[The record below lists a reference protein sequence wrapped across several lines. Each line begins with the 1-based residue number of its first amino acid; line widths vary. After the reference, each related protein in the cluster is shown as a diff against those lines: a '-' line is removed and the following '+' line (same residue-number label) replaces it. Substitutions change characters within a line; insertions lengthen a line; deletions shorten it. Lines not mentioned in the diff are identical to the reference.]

1 MANIVNCTEVRPGNF
16 YIWDN
21 QLYLC
26 QAIDLNKT
34 AMAKMKVKLKSKNV
48 RTGSNTEV
56 SLIGGD
62 KVEIIYVEKRKMGY
76 LYDEGE
82 AICFMDNESYE
93 QISVSKTLLEW
104 EVNFLV
110 AGVEVEIMN
119 YNGEILGIT
128 IPPKVELEITESE
141 PAVRGD
147 TSKTAMKDAILETG
161 FKVKVPIFVEEGDSV
176 VVSTETG
183 EYVSRA

>member
-1 MANIVNCTEVRPGNF
+1 MANMVNCTEVRPGNI
-16 YIWDN
+16 YIWDG

-26 QAIDLNKT
+26 QQIDLNKT

-48 RTGSNTEV
+48 RTGSITEV

-62 KVEIIYVEKRKMGY
+62 KVELVYVEKRKMGF

-82 AICFMDNESYE
+82 SICFMDNESYE
-93 QISVSKTLLEW
+93 QISVSKVQLEW
-104 EVNFLV
+104 ECNFLV
-110 AGVEVEIMN
+110 AGVEVEIMT
-119 YNGEILGIT
+119 YQGEILGIT
-128 IPPKVELEITESE
+128 LPPKVQLNITESE

-161 FKVKVPIFVEEGDSV
+161 FKIKVPIFVEQGEDV
-176 VVSTETG
+176 IVSTVDGT
-183 EYVSRA
+183 YVSRA

>member
-1 MANIVNCTEVRPGNF
+1 MANMVNCTEVRPGNI
-16 YIWDN
+16 YVWDG

-26 QAIDLNKT
+26 QSIDLNKT

-48 RTGSNTEV
+48 RTGSITEV

-62 KVEIIYVEKRKMGY
+62 KVEVVFVEKRKMGF

-82 AICFMDNESYE
+82 AICFMDNETYE
-93 QISVSKTLLEW
+93 QISVSKVQLEW
-104 EVNFLV
+104 ECNFLV
-110 AGVEVEIMN
+110 AGVEVEIMT
-119 YNGEILGIT
+119 YQGEILGIT
-128 IPPKVELEITESE
+128 LPPKVQLNITESE

-161 FKVKVPIFVEEGDSV
+161 FKVKVPIFVEQGEDII
-176 VVSTETG
+176 VSTVDGT
-183 EYVSRA
+183 YVSRA

>member
-1 MANIVNCTEVRPGNF
+1 MANMVNCTEVRPGNI

-21 QLYLC
+21 QLYMCLN
-26 QAIDLNKT
+26 IDLNKT

-48 RTGSNTEV
+48 RTGATTEV

-62 KVEIIYVEKRKMGY
+62 KVEIVYVEKRKMGY

-82 AICFMDNESYE
+82 AICFMDNETYE
-93 QISVSKTLLEW
+93 QISISKKLLEW
-104 EVNFLV
+104 EINFLV
-110 AGVEVEIMN
+110 AGVEVEIMT

-128 IPPKVELEITESE
+128 IPTKVTLTITDSE

-147 TSKTAMKDAILETG
+147 TSKTAMKDAVLETG
-161 FKVKVPIFVEEGDSV
+161 FKTKVPIFVEQGEAII
-176 VVSTETG
+176 VSTEDG
-183 EYVSRA
+183 SYVSRA

>member
-1 MANIVNCTEVRPGNF
+1 MANIVNCTEVRPGNV

-26 QAIDLNKT
+26 QTIDLNKT
-34 AMAKMKVKLKSKNV
+34 AMAKMKVKLKSKNI
-48 RTGSNTEV
+48 RTGAITEV

-62 KVEIIYVEKRKMGY
+62 KVEIVYVEKSKMGY
-76 LYDEGE
+76 LYDDGDSVW
-82 AICFMDNESYE
+82 FMDNETYE
-93 QISVSKTLLEW
+93 QLSVSKIGLDW
-104 EVNFLV
+104 ELNFLV
-110 AGVEVEIMN
+110 SGVEVEIMT

-128 IPPKVELEITESE
+128 LPTKVKLNITHSE

-161 FKVKVPIFVEEGDSV
+161 LKVKVPLFVEQGEDII
-176 VVSTETG
+176 VSTADGT
-183 EYVSRA
+183 YSSRA

>member
-1 MANIVNCTEVRPGNF
+1 MANMVNCTEVRPGNI

-21 QLYLC
+21 QLYMCLN
-26 QAIDLNKT
+26 IDLNKT

-48 RTGSNTEV
+48 RTGATTEV

-62 KVEIIYVEKRKMGY
+62 KVELIYVEKRKMGF

-82 AICFMDNESYE
+82 AICFMDNESYD

-104 EVNFLV
+104 DINFLV
-110 AGVEVEIMN
+110 AGVEVEIMT

-128 IPPKVELEITESE
+128 LPTKVKLNITQSE

-147 TSKTAMKDAILETG
+147 TSKTAMKDAIVETG
-161 FKVKVPIFVEEGDSV
+161 FKVKVPIFVEQGEDII
-176 VVSTETG
+176 VSTLDGT
-183 EYVSRA
+183 YVSRA

>member
-1 MANIVNCTEVRPGNF
+1 MANMVNCTEVRPGNF
-16 YIWDN
+16 YVWDG

-48 RTGSNTEV
+48 RNGSITEV

-62 KVEIIYVEKRKMGY
+62 KVEVVFVEKRKMGY

-82 AICFMDNESYE
+82 AICFMDNETYE
-93 QISVSKTLLEW
+93 QVSVSKVLLEW
-104 EVNFLV
+104 EMNFLV
-110 AGVEVEIMN
+110 DGVEVEIQT

-128 IPPKVELEITESE
+128 IPTKVELTITESE

-147 TSKTAMKDAILETG
+147 TSKAAMKDAYLETG
-161 FKVKVPIFVEEGDSV
+161 LRVKVPIFVEQGEKI
-176 VVSTETG
+176 VVSTIDGT
-183 EYVSRA
+183 YVSRA

>member
-1 MANIVNCTEVRPGNF
+1 MANMVNCTEVRPGNI
-16 YIWDN
+16 YIWDG

-26 QAIDLNKT
+26 QQIDLNKT

-48 RTGSNTEV
+48 RTGSITEV

-62 KVEIIYVEKRKMGY
+62 KVELVYVEKHKMGF

-82 AICFMDNESYE
+82 SICFMDNESYE
-93 QISVSKTLLEW
+93 QISVSKVQLEW
-104 EVNFLV
+104 ECNFLV
-110 AGVEVEIMN
+110 AGVEVEIMT
-119 YNGEILGIT
+119 YQGEILGIT
-128 IPPKVELEITESE
+128 LPPKVQLNITESE

-161 FKVKVPIFVEEGDSV
+161 FKIKVPIFVEQGEDV
-176 VVSTETG
+176 IVSTVDGT
-183 EYVSRA
+183 YVSRA

>member
-1 MANIVNCTEVRPGNF
+1 MANMVNCTEVRPGNF

-21 QLYLC
+21 QLYVC

-48 RTGSNTEV
+48 RTGSITEV

-62 KVEIIYVEKRKMGY
+62 KVELIYVEKHKMGY

-93 QISVSKTLLEW
+93 QVSVPKSLLEW
-104 EVNFLV
+104 EMNFLV
-110 AGVEVEIMN
+110 SGVEVEIMT

-128 IPPKVELEITESE
+128 IPTKVTLNITESE

-161 FKVKVPIFVEEGDSV
+161 FKTKVPIFVEQGEDII
-176 VVSTETG
+176 VSTEDG
-183 EYVSRA
+183 SYVSRA

>member
-1 MANIVNCTEVRPGNF
+1 MANIVNCTEVRPGNV

-26 QAIDLNKT
+26 QSIDLNKT

-48 RTGSNTEV
+48 RTGAITEV

-62 KVEIIYVEKRKMGY
+62 KVEIVYVEKRKMGY
-76 LYDEGE
+76 LYDDGD
-82 AICFMDNESYE
+82 AIWFMDNESYE
-93 QISVSKTLLEW
+93 QISVSKVVLDW
-104 EVNFLV
+104 ELNFLV
-110 AGVEVEIMN
+110 AGVEVEIMT
-119 YNGEILGIT
+119 YSGEILGIT
-128 IPPKVELEITESE
+128 LPTKVKLNITESE

-161 FKVKVPIFVEEGDSV
+161 FKVKVPIFVEQGEDII
-176 VVSTETG
+176 VSTLDGT
-183 EYVSRA
+183 YVSRA

>member
-1 MANIVNCTEVRPGNF
+1 MANMVNCTEVRPGNI
-16 YIWDN
+16 YIWDG

-26 QAIDLNKT
+26 QQIDLNKT

-48 RTGSNTEV
+48 RTGSITEV

-62 KVEIIYVEKRKMGY
+62 KVELVYVEKRKMGF

-82 AICFMDNESYE
+82 SICFMDNESYD
-93 QISVSKTLLEW
+93 QISVSKVQLEW
-104 EVNFLV
+104 ECNFLV
-110 AGVEVEIMN
+110 AGVEVEIMT
-119 YNGEILGIT
+119 YQGEILGIT
-128 IPPKVELEITESE
+128 LPPKVQLNITESE

-161 FKVKVPIFVEEGDSV
+161 FKIKVPIFVEQGEDV
-176 VVSTETG
+176 IVSTVDGT
-183 EYVSRA
+183 YVSRA

>member
-1 MANIVNCTEVRPGNF
+1 MANMVNCTEVRPGNV

-21 QLYLC
+21 QLYMCLT
-26 QAIDLNKT
+26 IDLNKT
-34 AMAKMKVKLKSKNV
+34 AMAKMKVKIKSKNL

-56 SLIGGD
+56 SLISGD
-62 KVEIIYVEKRKMGY
+62 KVELVYVEKRKMGF

-93 QISVSKTLLEW
+93 QISVAKNLLEW

-110 AGVEVEIMN
+110 SGVEVEIMT

-128 IPPKVELEITESE
+128 LPAKVTLNVAESE

-147 TSKTAMKDAILETG
+147 TSKAAMKDAILETG
-161 FKVKVPIFVEEGDSV
+161 FKTKVPIFVEQGEDI
-176 VVSTETG
+176 VVSTEDG
-183 EYVSRA
+183 SYVSRA

>member
-1 MANIVNCTEVRPGNF
+1 MANMVNCTEVRPGNI
-16 YIWDN
+16 YIWDG

-26 QAIDLNKT
+26 QSIDLNKT

-48 RTGSNTEV
+48 RTGSITEV

-62 KVEIIYVEKRKMGY
+62 KVEVVFVEKRKMGF

-82 AICFMDNESYE
+82 AICFMDNETYE
-93 QISVSKTLLEW
+93 QISVSKVQLEW
-104 EVNFLV
+104 ECNFLV
-110 AGVEVEIMN
+110 AGVEVEIMT
-119 YNGEILGIT
+119 YQGEILGIT
-128 IPPKVELEITESE
+128 LPPKVQLNITESE

-161 FKVKVPIFVEEGDSV
+161 FKIKVPIFVEQGEDV
-176 VVSTETG
+176 IVSTVDGT
-183 EYVSRA
+183 YVSRA

>member
-1 MANIVNCTEVRPGNF
+1 MANMVNCTEVRPGNI
-16 YIWDN
+16 YIWDG

-26 QAIDLNKT
+26 QQIDLNKT

-48 RTGSNTEV
+48 RTGSITEV

-62 KVEIIYVEKRKMGY
+62 KVEIVYVEKRKMGF

-82 AICFMDNESYE
+82 SICFMDNESYE
-93 QISVSKTLLEW
+93 QISVSKVQLEW
-104 EVNFLV
+104 ECNFLV
-110 AGVEVEIMN
+110 AGVEVEIMT
-119 YNGEILGIT
+119 YQGEILGIT
-128 IPPKVELEITESE
+128 LPPKVQLNITESE

-161 FKVKVPIFVEEGDSV
+161 FKIKVPIFVEQGEDV
-176 VVSTETG
+176 VVSTVDGT
-183 EYVSRA
+183 YVSRA

>member
-1 MANIVNCTEVRPGNF
+1 MANIVNCTEVRPGNI

-48 RTGSNTEV
+48 RTGAITDV

-62 KVEIIYVEKRKMGY
+62 KVEIVYVEKRKMGF
-76 LYDEGE
+76 LYDEGD

-93 QISVSKTLLEW
+93 QISIPKNLLEW
-104 EVNFLV
+104 EINFLV
-110 AGVEVEIMN
+110 SGVEVEIMV
-119 YNGEILGIT
+119 YNGEVLGIT
-128 IPPKVELEITESE
+128 LPTKVTLNITESE

-147 TSKTAMKDAILETG
+147 TSKTAMKDAYLETG
-161 FKVKVPIFVEEGDSV
+161 FKVKVPIFVEQGEDII
-176 VVSTETG
+176 VSTLDGT
-183 EYVSRA
+183 YVSRA